1 MNETLIS
8 LFPLI
13 LIFVV
18 FYFLLIRPQQRKI
31 KELDV
36 MRNNL
41 KRGDEVVTSAGIY
54 CKIIKFK
61 DKPIPNSDKKTEIVE
76 VSISNGINI
85 NIEKSSILGL
95 VNNPETEKNKE

>member
-18 FYFLLIRPQQRKI
+18 FYFLLIRPQQKKM

-41 KRGDEVVTSAGIY
+41 KKGDEIITSAGIY
-54 CKIIKFK
+54 CKIIKFI
-61 DKPIPNSDKKTEIVE
+61 DKPIPNSDKKTEIIE
-76 VSISNGINI
+76 VSISNGVNI
-85 NIEKSSILGL
+85 SIEKSSVLGL
-95 VNNPETEKNKE
+95 VNNITTEKDK

>member
-18 FYFLLIRPQQRKI
+18 FYFLLIRPQQKKM

-41 KRGDEVVTSAGIY
+41 KKGDEIITSAGIY
-54 CKIIKFK
+54 CKIIKFI
-61 DKPIPNSDKKTEIVE
+61 DKPIPNSDKKTEI
-76 VSISNGINI
+76 NPTDIN
-85 NIEKSSILGL
+85 
-95 VNNPETEKNKE
+95 P